1 MAPGSVLSESDRQRL
16 WRETMRLV
24 VPVLA
29 AAGLVAAACGGAG
42 SGTAT
47 TAPVA
52 VATTAAPTVAPT
64 AAPTPQ
70 TVYVFTATMS
80 PANENPP
87 ITDAEASGSG
97 TTTVTFTTTKDSTG
111 KITAAT
117 AKFDIVLSGFPAT
130 TMILISHIHKG
141 DAKTNGGV
149 VIDSGMKA
157 ATPIALTTGG
167 TSITKDNLTV
177 DPVLATDIIA
187 NPGNYY
193 YNVHSM
199 VHGGGVC
206 RGQLV
211 PKS

>member
-1 MAPGSVLSESDRQRL
+1 MASGSVLSESDRQRL
-16 WRETMRLV
+16 WRETMKRVLT
-24 VPVLA
+24 VLA
-29 AAGLVAAACGGAG
+29 AVGLVAAACGGAG
-42 SGTAT
+42 SGAAT

-52 VATTAAPTVAPT
+52 VATTAAPTT

-70 TVYVFTATMS
+70 TVFVFTADLS

-97 TTTVTFTTTKDSTG
+97 TTTVTLLTAKDTTG
-111 KITAAT
+111 KIVGAN
-117 AKFDIVLSGFPAT
+117 AKFEIVLKGFPAT
-130 TMILISHIHKG
+130 TVIIISHIHKG
-141 DAKTNGGV
+141 DAKTNGPV
-149 VIDSGMKA
+149 VVDSGMKA
-157 ATPIALTTGG
+157 TDPIALTTGG

-199 VHGGGVC
+199 VHPGGVV
-206 RGQLV
+206 RGQL
-211 PKS
+211 KLKT

>member
-1 MAPGSVLSESDRQRL
+1 MASGSVLSESDLQRL
-16 WRETMRLV
+16 WRETMNR
-24 VPVLA
+24 VLIA
-29 AAGLVAAACGGAG
+29 LATAGLVAAACGGAG

-52 VATTAAPTVAPT
+52 VATTAAPT

-70 TVYVFTATMS
+70 TVYVFTATLS

-97 TTTVTFTTTKDSTG
+97 VTTVTFTTTKDSTG

-117 AKFDIVLSGFPAT
+117 AKFDIVLTGFPAT

-177 DPVLATDIIA
+177 DPTLATDIIA

-199 VHGGGVC
+199 VHGGGVV

-211 PKS
+211 PKA

>member
-1 MAPGSVLSESDRQRL
+1 MKRVL
-16 WRETMRLV
+16 T
-24 VPVLA
+24 VLA

-42 SGTAT
+42 SGAAT

-52 VATTAAPTVAPT
+52 VAT

-70 TVYVFTATMS
+70 TVFVFTATMS
-80 PANENPP
+80 PANENPA

-117 AKFDIVLSGFPAT
+117 AKFDIVLTGFPAT

-141 DAKTNGGV
+141 DAKTNGAV

-157 ATPIALTTGG
+157 TSPIALTTGG

-177 DPVLATDIIA
+177 DPALATDIIA

-199 VHGGGVC
+199 VHPGGVV
-206 RGQLV
+206 RGQLT
-211 PKS
+211 PKA

>member
-1 MAPGSVLSESDRQRL
+1 MKRVLTL
-16 WRETMRLV
+16 
-24 VPVLA
+24 LA
-29 AAGLVAAACGGAG
+29 AVGLLTAACGGAG
-42 SGTAT
+42 SGAAT

-52 VATTAAPTVAPT
+52 AATT

-70 TVYVFTATMS
+70 TVFLFTATMS
-80 PANENPP
+80 GANENPA

-117 AKFDIVLSGFPAT
+117 ARFDIVLTGFPTT

-141 DAKTNGGV
+141 DAKTNGAV

-157 ATPIALTTGG
+157 TSPIALTTGG

-177 DPVLATDIIA
+177 DPALATDIIA

-199 VHGGGVC
+199 VHPGGVV

-211 PKS
+211 PKT